1 MVNDQA
7 PERPEVPPESAAGDG
22 PPSPGLTEA
31 DERKLVVE
39 CREEGD
45 GLVCRITPDAKR
57 RLDAGLVD
65 LIMLRVIREPD
76 PIPDPSLSDQ
86 QHSDG
91 ANDEA

>member
-1 MVNDQA
+1 MVNDQE
-7 PERPEVPPESAAGDG
+7 PEQPEVPPEPPAGG
-22 PPSPGLTEA
+22 VLPTPQPAEA
-31 DERKLVVE
+31 DERTLVVE

-57 RLDAGLVD
+57 RLGAGLVD

-76 PIPDPSLSDQ
+76 PIPDPSLSEQ